1 MTAPIE
7 DGRDALG
14 RGNLGGADGQL
25 RKGGSGALRREDAS
39 PGSRSLRLHQ
49 AVLYFGKKL
58 GKSRAG
64 LQSLCQQ
71 GFKALGGGTWG
82 QGQCWDSM
90 GSEGFS
96 SLSNSMLL

>member
-1 MTAPIE
+1 MHLGEGIWE
-7 DGRDALG
+7 VLMGR
-14 RGNLGGADGQL
+14 L

-39 PGSRSLRLHQ
+39 PGQEPQ
-49 AVLYFGKKL
+49 AAPGCLVFWEKL

-64 LQSLCQQ
+64 LQSLCQE
-71 GFKALGGGTWG
+71 GFEALGGGTWG